1 MLLNKFTWIFRMII
15 FNLFLL
21 YSMGFWCYKT
31 IQSNAI
37 FDVVTFNATR
47 AKAWNVIFILWTSIH
62 PLLRKFFLGKVRP
75 SQFYQRSFILAAQ
88 VLSDHCYLWD
98 DISKASNAIIKFIF
112 PKCDHISRGSAM
124 TFQDTL
130 DIGDNVAFKFYC
142 NLSYFYDLLR
152 SSTTLFYMVDPICT

>member
-88 VLSDHCYLWD
+88 VLSDHCYLWPSD
-98 DISKASNAIIKFIF
+98 YFGFFDWELYMWFCYLAAHFWT
-112 PKCDHISRGSAM
+112 PYLPHINEG
-124 TFQDTL
+124 
-130 DIGDNVAFKFYC
+130 
-142 NLSYFYDLLR
+142 NL
-152 SSTTLFYMVDPICT
+152 